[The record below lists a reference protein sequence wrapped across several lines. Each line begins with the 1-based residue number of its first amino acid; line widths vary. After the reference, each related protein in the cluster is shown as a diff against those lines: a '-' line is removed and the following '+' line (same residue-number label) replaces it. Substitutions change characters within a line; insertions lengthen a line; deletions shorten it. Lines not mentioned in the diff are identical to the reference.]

1 MKKNLLGGLVAAVLF
16 QLLVLTGMYASA
28 AMPLWTGIEI
38 RVATVPVDP
47 RSLFRG
53 NYARL
58 GYHFSRLEGQIYSGE
73 RMLRSG
79 EVVYVTLQPGETGLY
94 EFAGMSLEKPRQGVF
109 IRGRVESHYRN
120 EGVDSISINYGIE
133 AFFAPR
139 AKAMALEKEL
149 ADGGIAVLM
158 VSDSGRAALKDVLG
172 Q

>member
-1 MKKNLLGGLVAAVLF
+1 MKNSMMAGLVAAVLL
-16 QLLVLTGMYASA
+16 QLLVLAGMYAGA
-28 AMPLWTGIEI
+28 VMPLWTGTEI

-58 GYHFSRLEGQIYSGE
+58 GYRFSRLEGQIYSGD

-79 EVVYVTLQPGETGLY
+79 EVVYVILQRGENGLY
-94 EFAGMSLEKPRQGVF
+94 QSAGMSLECPQQGVF

-120 EGVDSISINYGIE
+120 EGVDSIRINYGIE

-139 AKAMALEKEL
+139 VKAMALEKEL
-149 ADGGIAVLM
+149 ADGGVAVLM
-158 VSDSGRAALKDVLG
+158 ISDSGRAALREVLG